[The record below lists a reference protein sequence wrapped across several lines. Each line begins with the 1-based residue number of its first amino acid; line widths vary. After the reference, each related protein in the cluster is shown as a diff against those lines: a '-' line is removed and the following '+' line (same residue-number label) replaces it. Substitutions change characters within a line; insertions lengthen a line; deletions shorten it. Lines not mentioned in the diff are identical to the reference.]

1 MKRKYKKQSL
11 LDSTFTEAVDS
22 MSTEE
27 LKEKVVS
34 LAKQDREIYEAKE
47 QDTKLQEANAMVKDL
62 NGGYRDGLKH
72 NKEQR
77 RYVLQILETRGQ

>member
-11 LDSTFTEAVDS
+11 LDSTFTDAIDS

-27 LKEKVVS
+27 LKEKIVS
-34 LAKQDREIYEAKE
+34 LAKQEREIYEKRD
-47 QDTKLQEANAMVKDL
+47 QDTKLQEVIAMLADL
-62 NGGYRDGLKH
+62 GGAYRDSLKY

-77 RYVLQILETRGQ
+77 RYVLQTMESRGQ

>member
-34 LAKQDREIYEAKE
+34 LAKQDREIFEQKE
-47 QDTKLQEANAMVKDL
+47 QDTKLQEAVSMVKDL
-62 NGGYRDGLKH
+62 SGAYRDALKH

-77 RYVLQILETRGQ
+77 RYVLQTMESRGQ